1 MQILCKLFQKKFG
14 ISTFYAVIM
23 HKNTCDLLCISP
35 RIVPP
40 FQELIYHYTRVL
52 PDIDVFYDVDSKVLK
67 SERHKIQIPLS
78 SKKIYFYDTTV
89 KYKKKSDDSPPA
101 EWIKYNK

>member
-52 PDIDVFYDVDSKVLK
+52 PDIDVFCDVDSKVLK
-67 SERHKIQIPLS
+67 LERHKIQVPLS
-78 SKKIYFYDTTV
+78 SKKIYFYGRVKNKASSTV
-89 KYKKKSDDSPPA
+89 YAIESDLL
-101 EWIKYNK
+101 